1 MANIE
6 QLKRRIELV
15 AERMATAQ
23 AARTHENER
32 LKSQWEAVHGRF
44 EEQNAEIAQLREQVN
59 ELTGD
64 RENLV
69 TMLQGL
75 LAAVEADLE
84 LVSGETSPILS
95 RLSSVA
101 GVDAISKPSGAFP
114 PAPVPEDLH
123 AAGND
128 DEDRSDD
135 DFLAAIERSL
145 QEADLEEDLSG
156 SEAILMLED
165 ADDPISIPSADER
178 DQDVAGEE
186 VAIIDSQDELS
197 FKPLSPG
204 IRDLVKRLEG
214 VTLDSVGRD
223 STDTTKA
230 DAGFDDDA
238 REIEILRDELMG
250 LRDNIAKA
258 S

>member
-44 EEQNAEIAQLREQVN
+44 EEQNAEIDQLREQVN

-95 RLSSVA
+95 RLSSAA
-101 GVDAISKPSGAFP
+101 GVDALSKPSGALP

-145 QEADLEEDLSG
+145 QEADLEEDLAG

-178 DQDVAGEE
+178 GQDVSGEE
-186 VAIIDSQDELS
+186 VAIADSPDELS

-223 STDTTKA
+223 STDSAKA

-250 LRDNIAKA
+250 LRDNIAK
-258 S
+258 SS

>member
-44 EEQNAEIAQLREQVN
+44 EEQIAEIAQLREQVN

-84 LVSGETSPILS
+84 LV
-95 RLSSVA
+95 
-101 GVDAISKPSGAFP
+101 
-114 PAPVPEDLH
+114 
-123 AAGND
+123 
-128 DEDRSDD
+128 
-135 DFLAAIERSL
+135 
-145 QEADLEEDLSG
+145 
-156 SEAILMLED
+156 
-165 ADDPISIPSADER
+165 
-178 DQDVAGEE
+178 
-186 VAIIDSQDELS
+186 
-197 FKPLSPG
+197 
-204 IRDLVKRLEG
+204 
-214 VTLDSVGRD
+214 
-223 STDTTKA
+223 
-230 DAGFDDDA
+230 
-238 REIEILRDELMG
+238 
-250 LRDNIAKA
+250 
-258 S
+258 